1 MKVTSVLSAAI
12 VALSLGV
19 QNAVTQNVLPNGTYQ
34 FISRITDPFGNPL
47 ALTSGTSRSNVTLT
61 PLVFGQSNQLAYT
74 LPYDNIWAVK
84 TSGSGNEITVAGTSG
99 NLEAGTQGTL
109 PQPLLTLPSAN
120 FVWITKS
127 VGGGTTVTISDPSN
141 SFNWAAPTSTSGA
154 SVAVQS
160 ASPTPSA
167 APLQLWVPIIASTSN

>member
-1 MKVTSVLSAAI
+1 MKAISVLSAAI

-34 FISRITDPFGNPL
+34 FISRITDPFGNSL
-47 ALTSGTSRSNVTLT
+47 ALTSGTSGSSITLT
-61 PLVFGQSNQLAYT
+61 PLVFGQSNQL
-74 LPYDNIWAVK
+74 WAVK